1 MRTFNSLFLCA
12 FAFAA
17 TAACVVLDA
26 GCSSNDNGGGFDD
39 GGSDSGAAD
48 STVGADS
55 HAPDSGSVPDTGAQ
69 ETSTIDTGVSETS
82 LDGTGVSD
90 GMMEGGETDAGE
102 DSGHAEAGSDSG
114 HEEAGS
120 DSGHEEAGSDSGHD
134 GGESD
139 AGMDSGPIEASV
151 DSGQA
156 DAAEDGGT
164 TDAGHDGAQT
174 EEGGTDAS
182 DSGSP
187 DTGTDAPTYTF
198 SNPLQVDVSS
208 ILNVNTIV
216 GSVSGGM
223 ALTPVDGPGG
233 VTGYDFPT
241 LAEAMKL
248 TDAGAAGLPNN
259 AFFASNGTTIPNVQL
274 SWNDD
279 QVHPIAT
286 PNTVIFSGTAGTA
299 VAFNVPQAKYNQV
312 QIYATGGNGAGSLAI
327 TLTYTT
333 GTPVMTTMALPDW
346 CATTASANEYALGD
360 RVARVQNGTAYN
372 PNPLCGLWAIDLG
385 PDTARDLSSV
395 SITDTGAANS
405 YFAFYGATAW

>member
-1 MRTFNSLFLCA
+1 MRTFNSLYLCA

-17 TAACVVLDA
+17 TASCVVLGA
-26 GCSSNDNGGGFDD
+26 GCSSNNTAGGFDD
-39 GGSDSGAAD
+39 GGSDSGTAD
-48 STVGADS
+48 STVGPDS
-55 HAPDSGSVPDTGAQ
+55 QAPDSSRLPDTGAQ
-69 ETSTIDTGVSETS
+69 DAGTLDTGISETS
-82 LDGTGVSD
+82 MDGTGVSD
-90 GMMEGGETDAGE
+90 GPVEGAAEGGETDSGE
-102 DSGHAEAGSDSG
+102 DSGHEDAGNDSG
-114 HEEAGS
+114 HEEAGT
-120 DSGHEEAGSDSGHD
+120 DGGHD
-134 GGESD
+134 GGETD

-156 DAAEDGGT
+156 DAAEDGGS
-164 TDAGHDGAQT
+164 TDAGPDGAQT
-174 EEGGTDAS
+174 EDGGTDAS
-182 DSGSP
+182 DSGAP
-187 DTGTDAPTYTF
+187 DTGSDAPTYSF

-216 GSVSGGM
+216 ASVSGGM

-233 VTGYDFPT
+233 ATGYDFPT

-248 TDAGAAGLPNN
+248 TDAGAAGLPNDGI
-259 AFFASNGTTIPNVQL
+259 FATNGTTIPNVKL

-279 QVHPIAT
+279 QVHPIST
-286 PNTVIFSGTAGTA
+286 SNTVIFSGTAGTA

-312 QIYATGGNGAGSLAI
+312 QIYATGGNGSGSLSI

-333 GTPVMTTMALPDW
+333 GTPVVTTMALPDW

-360 RVARVQNGTAYN
+360 RVARVQNGTVYN

-385 PDTARDLSSV
+385 PDTTRELTSV